1 MNAAEDDQPVECPV
15 GDADGHRRR
24 LPLTEIV
31 RRAASQFAELVGR
44 EPEGVSGVRR
54 SEDGWSALIDV
65 VELDRIPASTSVMAT
80 FRVDLDEHGD
90 LVSYERLRRYH
101 RGATDPL

>member
-1 MNAAEDDQPVECPV
+1 MNPADDHQPTQRPA
-15 GDADGHRRR
+15 GDADERPHR
-24 LPLTEIV
+24 LPLAEVV
-31 RRAASQFAELVGR
+31 RRAMSQFAALVGR

-54 SEDGWSALIDV
+54 TEDGWSALVDV
-65 VELDRIPASTSVMAT
+65 VELDRIPPSTSVLAT
-80 FRVDLDEHGD
+80 YRVDLDENGD